1 MALPLIHHPAYD
13 AASVSDDHRF
23 PMRKYSLVAD
33 KLRRKGAMLIA
44 PELAAPEQLELIHDP
59 AYVRSVLECSLDA
72 RQARTIGFQMTPAI
86 AKRSCAAVGGT
97 LYAARFALQAGA
109 AVNLAGGSHHA
120 KAETGAG
127 FCVFNDVA
135 VAAEALIRQGEIAR
149 VLVIDLDVHQGDGTA
164 LIFANREDVFTLSV
178 HCENNWPTTK
188 PPSDMDVGLPVGT
201 PDAVYLTTLRQVL
214 AKAFAQSIPD
224 FVFYNAGVD
233 PHESDRLGKLA
244 LTDSGLAARDQIVAE
259 MCKRHS
265 VPVCGVLGGGY
276 SRDADAVAE
285 RHLFLVDALEGALRA

>member
-1 MALPLIHHPAYD
+1 MSLPLIHHSAYD
-13 AASVSDDHRF
+13 ADTVSDDHRF
-23 PMRKYSLVAD
+23 PMRKYSLVAQ
-33 KLRRKGAMLIA
+33 KLRSKGAMLIE
-44 PELAAPEQLELIHDP
+44 PELAPPEQLELIHNP
-59 AYVRSVLECSLDA
+59 AYVRSVLECSLGTK
-72 RQARTIGFQMTPAI
+72 QARTIGFQMTPAI

-97 LYAARFALQAGA
+97 LYAARFALEAGA

-120 KAETGAG
+120 RAETGAG

-135 VAAEALIRQGEIAR
+135 VAAESLIASGEVAR

-188 PPSDMDVGLPVGT
+188 APSDMDIGLPIGT

-224 FVFYNAGVD
+224 LVFYNAGVD

-244 LTDSGLAARDQIVAE
+244 LTDSGLAARDQMVAE
-259 MCKRHS
+259 ACQSHG

-285 RHLFLVDALEGALRA
+285 RHLFLVDALEGAIQK